1 MSEKNKNGKAKKILF
16 TVAAT
21 TAALTSPLLILAGNE
36 NVVENDGISTVF
48 RPDRYVIGNKDDKEY
63 TDIKTRYFGLYRKDE
78 NSLTTDQTAVEKL
91 VKFSKTPTENEW
103 NQATQSWE
111 IVYDSGLFP
120 GHDGYSWGQR
130 AFGFSLS
137 NDLSIVPGSIAVK
150 LDYITTN
157 SSGDKFPMS
166 PDVEWVNP
174 DIEFKKYGKDTE
186 SFYSGPNAR
195 FEQEQNALHRVL
207 GPREGFYL
215 RIADKNGNIVST
227 DPFKN
232 DDEKKKYWIK
242 NYKFDTEG
250 GSLTKGA
257 LLYTDKE
264 IEKDPEKNFSMN
276 IFPMYGGKN
285 HWFDERPRINAI
297 EYLTA
302 ETNDKGNEISIA
314 PRPFDN
320 MFSYSRADAPNVEI
334 AGLSNFFGPAIVK
347 NDTDQ
352 SKFGFRV
359 HKKLEEANQN
369 QHTSINTYDQF
380 ANNVGTLFLINL
392 DNGLVKNPYW
402 DRTEYNDLRPGYKIT
417 LQFKTERKYKDVLN
431 RTQPLPDEN
440 SPEPKENAY
449 LKKSTDM
456 SFVSGIYHADYYEYY
471 HRFKPTEKFSADPTA
486 SSNGDIESQ
495 FSAEATSFATRT
507 DKRNIKFNLTEN
519 IEHREGKDDKFP
531 KISGYNVYK
540 DNTKIDSI
548 KIDWDDLKN
557 KEVFIKDGKFQTQ
570 IAVNLDTL
578 NLSNISDLDKITLLP
593 YYSSDNSDSNEGLF
607 KWNTSSSKFKFNQDK
622 GILTGSIDY
631 KISDEQKKK
640 EELEEKFVSSKLPSD
655 LLFEDTQLADKQRSA
670 IRAAIGTDYA
680 RARFDG
686 HSAKSG
692 NSTLYNDFWTD
703 LIKSIS
709 KANKEK
715 EVLTKAN
722 VNITDSVNY
731 RLSDNKKEVD
741 ELIKEINKLK
751 SQDLETFK
759 IGQSYPSK
767 EIYFESG
774 IDPRTI
780 DFKDT
785 VDKFDKAVQA
795 MNGQAV
801 YDKLVQGY
809 EKVVANYANS
819 AALYQL
825 AKSLNNNK
833 DKADNS
839 LLDIKALQDNVK
851 ALEDYLKTTVT
862 KETLDNYKEIVD
874 QYLSN
879 FGNNSVVAAL
889 AATADKTE
897 SPEYKLLSKWFAGN
911 TEEFNKI
918 LDTVNINKIADKIP
932 GNAEGTEQVKTLT
945 KQLADAL
952 YTMKYYSDFAA
963 LNTWYPKEESAE
975 LPKLEVKSLNYEPND
990 QVRTRI
996 HEEIDVLPQ
1005 GQRAAGFKANIL
1017 EFIKHKNEVLNEL
1030 STKLNALLQQQNFN
1044 YWDLL
1049 GQYAKDNLG
1058 TDVISDVELQ
1068 SLISPL
1074 KLAVTNVNN
1083 FENLAILSDTG
1094 LQDVIYSYIFNN
1106 WLLKSDKYA
1115 LLDSNAKQEVTKS
1128 LKDLFD
1134 KLATVLKENAQ
1145 AETLRKNSLGLND
1158 TYLETILDS
1167 KMLLKDSKT
1176 VANTLLNSSNGTNL
1190 IKPVADLEKLLNN
1203 NIQFSALKAA
1213 AAAAKTKAEEYA
1225 NVKNQEVLNKFK
1237 KEIDD
1242 SITTEY
1248 KLSSERI
1255 AQDQGSAFYETNAT
1269 VKEDWKSFG
1278 DFYSLNNLSKENY
1291 AKEFKDLK
1299 EATDANVDQF
1309 YKAKLDELKALNDK
1323 IDELVKAI
1331 NVTGLSSEAKEALTG
1346 LAQQSATVE
1355 AVEAIQAKLNTVVEA
1370 YKKLDDA
1377 EKAANNVKTQSENNY
1392 KFASNEPKLAFD
1404 SLLASLSEKKAE
1416 INKTEVTK
1424 ADDLDKVVSALNT
1437 LTQEITTKQGALDGE
1452 KQLKDLQDKVTVQD
1466 LPAYTEDQIQ
1476 GLKDALAKTADL
1488 DAAKAK
1494 ATQYSEFNSQ
1504 VAAAKELVAKFDE
1517 ITRENKYINATSDK
1531 KSAYDT
1537 SAKALKQFVEGYQAK
1552 IEEYKTNNS
1561 DTWTNNL
1568 PTMKSELS
1576 KIVDKYNQDLKALDG
1591 DKALEDAKKAKNDLI
1606 DKFANISDS
1615 LKATFKEKINQETT
1629 TQNVDAKFNELKD
1642 IDAAYGATI
1651 NPLTKLQ
1658 GLINSDKF
1666 EALNGEPEYNT
1677 IKEDLAKIEKNFD
1690 NKKGNVDLT
1699 KEKVEELLSQ
1709 INSDSKTIETKY
1721 EEFNRYCEEQKNKID
1736 ELESLANGQK
1746 ETLKRD
1752 IDRDKNKAQVN
1763 ATVETATKLNTSMKN
1778 LREIYAQAEKVKTTP
1793 KYLNAS
1799 NEPKANFDQQL
1810 SDELVNPD
1818 GQIATD
1824 PSTIDDIAE
1833 TLKDAIDR
1841 LDGDIVL
1848 NKAKEDANKEID
1860 KLTNLSETQKAAV
1873 KAGISSANEVKD
1885 INDLV
1890 NKAKTFD
1897 KSIQDL
1903 KDQVATDTNNKQ
1915 TTKYQQADKEPKEA
1929 YDAKAQAVADKLK
1942 ELQELS
1948 LDNNLANATAKET
1961 EGASAIQAAKE
1972 AYAGLNGDNKLA
1984 DAKSKAN
1991 GALDA
1996 LNNLNSQV
2004 IDNFKQEIAQAN
2016 DVTTVNSIK
2025 DKAVAQNT
2033 LVGDIVSSLSQA
2045 EALKQN
2051 NSVYNK
2057 ATQEQ
2062 KEALENAIKDV
2073 KDNILDSSAKKM
2085 KPNNLTDQLQA
2096 KKDAIDNAIKAI
2108 NKLSGEITEAQ
2119 NKAKEEI
2126 NKLPNLTQAQKD
2138 ALNAKVDAATSIQ
2151 AIDGIVTE
2159 AKTLDT
2165 ATRAL
2170 REAIAKGNEVDKG
2183 ANNYKFADEYNQKH
2197 FDAMAIEA
2205 KAALESGLA
2214 DKNAE
2219 VINSIAQK
2227 LMQAIEALNGDAKL
2241 NANRDAAKETVD
2253 KLDNLTKEQKD
2264 SIKDKITNA
2273 KDDAEVKN
2281 LTAAAEKLNKALKEA
2296 QEAAKAANTAKDSDN
2311 YKQASQTPKNNFDS
2325 KKQAL
2330 DSEINTAKETN
2341 TFENADA
2348 INKLA
2353 DELTKATEDS
2363 NTAKDALDGDKLLA
2377 DAKAKAQSAL
2387 NNAKHLSEDYKKAL
2401 QEQINNAKEVAK
2413 LEQLA
2418 TNIPALDTAA
2428 GKLAE
2433 AATKL
2438 AQAINDP
2445 EYANASEET
2454 KAKVAQAQN
2463 QNKDLLT
2470 NSLLNNGKDNSAI
2483 QAALEAN
2490 NAALEAIKAD
2500 KEALATARTKA
2511 KEELAKLTNLSKAQK
2526 DDITSKIN
2534 EANTVAN
2541 VTAVLDNAK
2550 VINTKMGELI
2560 EWNQKI
2566 EEAKGQTKYTQASDN
2581 VKKNFD
2587 TIYNAQKN
2595 IWLKDNQVSIDPSVI
2610 DGVINGMK
2618 GVYNTLDGDKRL
2630 SKAKEDA
2637 TKAVEALTNIDQKAK
2652 DAAKEAIAKT
2662 QTVDAVNAI
2671 AAKETALDKAVADAN
2686 TAVQVAKALKE
2697 TPQYKEAADD
2707 KQQAFDNAIKALED
2721 VVKTAKEQANLEQV
2735 ETDTNDLQTKKAE
2748 LEKAQSALDGNTKL
2762 QAAKEA
2768 AKTVIDALENIDTPV
2783 KENFK
2788 NQLADKTST
2797 KDIESVVDKAK
2808 ATNTATKDLIQK
2820 IAKANELINKADY
2833 NVVPEDKKQAL
2844 QNALKAAK
2852 DLLTAQGDKLKDSTE
2867 VLDINNAKENL
2878 SQAIIQASGQAD
2890 EILKAQKAAKDE
2902 IDKLTNLTDQQKEAL
2917 KHQVSS
2923 AVTNEGIN
2931 AVVEKAKE
2939 LDKVTKDFKDAINSA
2954 KELDKNSDKY
2964 KYADE
2969 NKQKAFDNDL
2979 KDAEVELAKG
2989 LANKDKDQIKEL
3001 SEKLAKAQGDLN
3013 GESKLADAKK
3023 DAQDKV
3029 QNLTNLSN
3037 EQKGAIKSAINNA
3050 TSPEAANAIANKA
3063 AELDQTIAKA
3073 KEAQKAAT
3081 EVKATPKYTEASDA
3095 TKNPFDTN
3103 ANKLDGDL
3111 TNATTTKD
3119 LDTVE
3124 KLDNLVKALTEDTT
3138 KTNDANAALD
3148 GQSRLDTAKA
3158 EANGVIAGA
3167 SQLSPQAA
3175 NTFKDTVDKAQTIAA
3190 VNEAKE
3196 AAKTAQEA
3204 AKALVDNLDKVN
3216 TALQNAGSTLDA
3228 ATAKEASDAKDKAN
3242 EFLEDNKLKQGADVA
3257 QVNKAAAKLAEVLGK
3272 IKANVDALKGA
3283 QNDAIDEINK
3293 LPNLSSTQK
3302 EALINEV
3309 KAAQS
3314 TEAVN
3319 NALTKAKELDKAIG
3333 QLKDNLASIET
3344 TKASDNY
3351 KLADVDKK
3359 NELDKVASDK
3369 DNIMKQAAAAL
3380 DKSAIEALN
3389 SKINTA
3395 KEALNGNN
3403 NKQAAKEAIDAL
3415 SNLSSNQKSAAKD
3428 TLNQAQDKA
3437 QLDAKVQEAKDLDSA
3452 KAQLQVAKESLDA
3465 LINQFTKPNNISEA
3479 ALSSFY
3485 KETKV
3490 FADNKKAL
3498 EDAKE
3503 AARVALEATTLNA
3516 DQVANALAAIAK
3528 AKETA
3533 TNTIETTVANNNAIV
3548 SAANIANFDI
3558 AVDKEKATV
3567 AATKAVDKNANIYE
3581 DVVAAREVQ
3590 HLAALDKFA
3599 KFQAALPQELKAS
3612 TSFNDILDT
3621 AKRDLN
3627 NSNSKASDDEILAKI
3642 QHQLL
3647 KDKLALAYDAA
3658 AKENISEQIPAEL
3671 KAQFDEIL
3679 ASARDMLSYHHTDV
3693 NTPKATYDNLAD
3705 QLYGFMARNE
3715 LANVIAKAQLAPKSS
3730 QLDAAI
3736 AQGKEALNN
3745 KDLTQKELK
3754 AASDK
3759 LVNETDKAKL
3769 YQAINNA
3776 NDFVKELQEGNK
3788 EHHSALRD
3796 RIVNTLSNEDI
3807 PTAVAAASKHDTE
3820 AGYNTAAA
3828 ALDNAVANAKKTIEN
3843 VFKTLEE
3850 LRDKIANMPQDQI
3863 SAPLKEQLAHAQT
3876 IKKDSGVVAIE
3887 NALENLQHK
3896 YATNELD
3903 KAIAAAPTIN
3913 DKYATLV
3920 PSIVDQSQTVS
3931 NNPQAST
3938 QEIATQ
3944 LAKQLLNNA
3953 KGNAL
3958 NTLAGL
3964 NNLNN
3969 AQASAL
3975 ANAIAQAQ
3983 DANQVANEL
3992 KQAQDL
3998 DKAMAT
4004 LKDTYAKVDEA
4015 YKSGTN
4021 LPYEAFFIP
4030 ADKLALAKD
4039 AIAKAGKVTPE
4050 TGEVYLD
4057 NLPAQIDQLNS
4068 DLNTALDS
4076 LGQGKGQAKA
4086 MEEEFNKLNNQ
4097 ANTLSNNLQVNSD
4110 KLFNSPQAI
4119 QTQVAQLQG
4128 QIKDL
4133 SDKYFNNHAAYM
4145 QEGNA
4150 KLKQLV
4156 DQLSNLNDQVDQ
4168 FSPQV
4173 FTGKDSKRITQ
4184 AQDVINNNSDY
4195 TSDVV
4200 ANNNLDAFNRAT
4212 TYQDAIKSLNDQVA
4226 TNNDLK
4232 AKIAQFVANLTD
4244 SLNTKKAHPETAAL
4258 LGEILQTSKPE
4269 IVKELTEM
4277 MQGAAT
4283 ILVADQ
4289 ALKTALNTENAGKAF
4304 KDQINL
4310 INNGLNAL
4318 PQVSFAAYPE
4328 FDKAL
4333 NTAKDNV
4340 KDHANGIKQLIQ
4352 ALDTRNSEELAQAI
4366 QLLNKVD
4373 KNNAKLAGLIQ
4384 EDDYIGILNN
4394 ADNKAITKDDLA
4406 TVDAMKN
4413 SSEYQLASPAIQD
4426 LLNQDLS
4433 GKKPWAWWPIAVAV
4447 SAVAWIAGLLA
4458 ILLKRK

>member
-48 RPDRYVIGNKDDKEY
+48 RPDLTTQGNVDVKEY
-63 TDIKTRYFGLYRKDE
+63 TDVKNRYFAIHRNLNQYFADKL
-78 NSLTTDQTAVEKL
+78 NVESL
-91 VKFSKTPTENEW
+91 VKFTTEPTEDEW
-103 NQATQSWE
+103 NKPEQTWE
-111 IVYDSGLFP
+111 VVFDSAFLK
-120 GHDGYSWGQR
+120 GHDGYSYGQR
-130 AFGFSLS
+130 ALGFALS
-137 NDLSIVPGSIAVK
+137 NDLELIPGSITFK
-150 LDYITTN
+150 LDYVQKDDL
-157 SSGDKFPMS
+157 SKKFTYYPGYTWEN
-166 PDVEWVNP
+166 PDVLYPEW
-174 DIEFKKYGKDTE
+174 DSTK
-186 SFYSGPNAR
+186 SFYKDNA
-195 FEQEQNALHRVL
+195 EKEWNAKKDIGERKGL
-207 GPREGFYL
+207 YL
-215 RIADKNGNIVST
+215 RIADKDNNFYPGSEQA
-227 DPFKN
+227 FKGE
-232 DDEKKKYWIK
+232 DDKKAYWIK
-242 NYKFDTEG
+242 NYAFDTDNG
-250 GSLTKGA
+250 TNTIGNI
-257 LLYTDKE
+257 LYNTDTNPDKKLS
-264 IEKDPEKNFSMN
+264 IN
-276 IFPMYGGKN
+276 IFPAPVKTWSY
-285 HWFDERPRINAI
+285 WSSYYPRINAM
-297 EYLTA
+297 EYITA
-302 ETNDKGNEISIA
+302 DADKKSKQPSIS
-314 PRPFDN
+314 PFWADIL
-320 MFSYSRADAPNVEI
+320 FSYNLDTDDSID
-334 AGLSNFFGPAIVK
+334 GLVNAFAPAINKDPSGSGDSKGIELQNFLVK
-347 NDTDQ
+347 KDEADRTPNFNNYNEV
-352 SKFGFRV
+352 KHNFG
-359 HKKLEEANQN
+359 
-369 QHTSINTYDQF
+369 SM
-380 ANNVGTLFLINL
+380 FLMNI
-392 DNGLVKNPYW
+392 DNGLEN
-402 DRTEYNDLRPGYKIT
+402 RPGDSSYNTAKPAYKVT
-417 LQFKTERKYKDVLN
+417 MKFKTKRKYDDVL
-431 RTQPLPDEN
+431 TGMT
-440 SPEPKENAY
+440 KEQSTKKIKDNAY
-449 LKKSTDM
+449 INKKPDK
-456 SFVSGIYHADYYEYY
+456 SFVTALYHADYYYDPRY
-471 HRFKPTEKFSADPTA
+471 TMHTEVKENPSA
-486 SSNGDIESQ
+486 NGNMNNQ
-495 FSAEATSFATRT
+495 FSAEVTSFA
-507 DKRNIKFNLTEN
+507 KRSADRNVTFNITESFKP
-519 IEHREGKDDKFP
+519 REGHDDRFP
-531 KISGYNVYK
+531 KISGYNVFK
-540 DNTKIDSI
+540 GEQKIDSI
-548 KIDWDDLKN
+548 KVAWDNLKN
-557 KEVFIKDGKFQTQ
+557 GEIFNKEGKFKTQ
-570 IAVNLDTL
+570 LSVNLDTL
-578 NLSNISDLDKITLLP
+578 NLSTIDDLNDLTLVP
-593 YYSSDNSDSNEGLF
+593 YYSDDNPERYEGLF
-607 KWNTSSSKFKFNQDK
+607 KWNTKSTKFRFNK
-622 GILTGSIDY
+622 ENGTLTGSIDY
-631 KISDEQKKK
+631 SITDEQKRK
-640 EELEEKFVSSKLPSD
+640 EALDDKFISSKLPSD
-655 LLFEDTQLADKQRSA
+655 LLYEDTPLTKKQRAA
-670 IRAAIGTDYA
+670 IRAAIGNDYA

-686 HSAKSG
+686 HSVKNG
-692 NSTLYNDFWTD
+692 NSTLYNGFWED
-703 LIKSIS
+703 LIKSVS

-715 EVLTKAN
+715 EVLTKADTN
-722 VNITDSVNY
+722 VKDSVNY
-731 RLSDNKKEVD
+731 RLSDNKETID
-741 ELIKEINKLK
+741 ELVDKINKLK
-751 SQDLETFK
+751 AEDLETFK
-759 IGQSYPSK
+759 IGQNYPSQ

-774 IDPRTI
+774 IDPRTF

-785 VDKFDKAVQA
+785 VDKFNQAVQA

-801 YDKLVQGY
+801 YDKLVAGY
-809 EKVVANYANS
+809 SKVVASYANS
-819 AALYQL
+819 TALYQL

-833 DKADNS
+833 DKVNNS
-839 LLDIKALQDNVK
+839 LLDIKALQDNVN

-862 KETLDNYKEIVD
+862 KETLDNYKAIVD
-874 QYLSN
+874 QYLNN

-889 AATADKTE
+889 AATADKTD
-897 SPEYKLLSKWFAGN
+897 SPEYKLLSKWFVGN
-911 TEEFNKI
+911 TEAFNEI
-918 LDTVNINKIADKIP
+918 LSTVNLNKIAEKIAK
-932 GNAEGTEQVKTLT
+932 NNEGTEQVKALT
-945 KQLADAL
+945 KQLTDAL
-952 YTMKYYSDFAA
+952 YTMKYYSDFAT
-963 LNTWYPKEESAE
+963 LNTWYPKEESGE
-975 LPKLEVKSLNYEPND
+975 LPKLEVKSLNYEPNE

-996 HEEIDVLPQ
+996 HEELDLIPEA
-1005 GQRAAGFKANIL
+1005 QRAAGFKANIL

-1030 STKLNALLQQQNFN
+1030 SAKLNALLQQQNFN

-1049 GQYAKDNLG
+1049 AKYAKDNLG

-1074 KLAVTNVNN
+1074 KLAVTNINN

-1094 LQDVIYSYIFNN
+1094 VQDVIYSYIFNN
-1106 WLLKSDKYA
+1106 WLVKSDKYA
-1115 LLDSNAKQEVTKS
+1115 LLDASAKEAVTKS
-1128 LKDLFD
+1128 LKYLFD

-1145 AETLRKNSLGLND
+1145 AETLSKNSLGLND

-1213 AAAAKTKAEEYA
+1213 AAAAKTKAEGYT
-1225 NVKNQEVLNKFK
+1225 NVKNQEVLDKFK

-1242 SITTEY
+1242 SITEY

-1255 AQDQGSAFYETNAT
+1255 TQDQGSAFYETNAT

-1299 EATDANVDQF
+1299 ETTDANVDQF

-1331 NVTGLSSEAKEALTG
+1331 NATDLSSEAKEALTG
-1346 LAQQSATVE
+1346 LAQQSATVQ

-1377 EKAANNVKTQSENNY
+1377 EKAANNVKTQAENNY
-1392 KFASNEPKLAFD
+1392 KFASNEPKSAFD
-1404 SLLASLSEKKAE
+1404 TLLASLSDKKAE
-1416 INKTEVTK
+1416 INKTKVAK
-1424 ADDLDKVVSALNT
+1424 AEDLDNVVSALNT
-1437 LTQEITTKQGALDGE
+1437 LTQEIKDKQEALDGV

-1488 DAAKAK
+1488 EAAKAK

-1517 ITRENKYINATSDK
+1517 ITKENKYINATSDK
-1531 KSAYDT
+1531 KSAYDA
-1537 SAKALKQFVEGYQAK
+1537 SAKALKDFIDNYSNK
-1552 IEEYKTNNS
+1552 IEEYKSSNP

-1576 KIVDKYNQDLKALDG
+1576 KIAEKYNQDLKALNG

-1615 LKATFKEKINQETT
+1615 LKAEFKEKINSQGTT
-1629 TQNVDAKFNELKD
+1629 DAVDAKFNELKD

-1658 GLINSDKF
+1658 GLINSDNF

-1690 NKKGNVDLT
+1690 NKKGNADLT
-1699 KEKVEELLSQ
+1699 KKQVEELLSQ

-1721 EEFNRYCEEQKNKID
+1721 EEFNKYCEEQKNKID

-1810 SDELVNPD
+1810 SDELVNPE

-1824 PSTIDDIAE
+1824 PSAIDDIAE

-1841 LDGDIVL
+1841 LDGDNVL
-1848 NKAKEDANKEID
+1848 DKAKEDANKEID

-1972 AYAGLNGDNKLA
+1972 AYAGLNGDIKLA

-2126 NKLPNLTQAQKD
+2126 NKLQHLTQAQKD

-2273 KDDAEVKN
+2273 KDDTEVKN

-2325 KKQAL
+2325 KKQVL
-2330 DSEINTAKETN
+2330 DSEISTAKETN

-2353 DELTKATEDS
+2353 DELTKATENS

-2413 LEQLA
+2413 LEELA

-2438 AQAINDP
+2438 AQAIADP
-2445 EYANASEET
+2445 EYANASEDT
-2454 KAKVAQAQN
+2454 KVKVAQAQN

-2500 KEALATARTKA
+2500 KDALATARTKA
-2511 KEELAKLTNLSKAQK
+2511 NEELAKLTNLSKTQK

-2550 VINTKMGELI
+2550 VINTKMGELV

-2652 DAAKEAIAKT
+2652 NAAKDAITKT
-2662 QTVDAVNAI
+2662 QTVDAANAI

-2686 TAVQVAKALKE
+2686 AAVQAAKALKE
-2697 TPQYKEAADD
+2697 TPQYKEATDD

-2768 AKTVIDALENIDTPV
+2768 AKTVIDGLENIDTPV

-2797 KDIESVVDKAK
+2797 KDIESVVEKAK

-2852 DLLTAQGDKLKDSTE
+2852 DLLTEQGDKLKAPTE

-2931 AVVEKAKE
+2931 AVVNKAKE
-2939 LDKVTKDFKDAINSA
+2939 LDKVTKDFKDAIKSA
-2954 KELDKNSDKY
+2954 KDLDKNSDKY

-2989 LANKDKDQIKEL
+2989 LATKDKDQIKEL

-3029 QNLTNLSN
+3029 QNLTNLSD
-3037 EQKGAIKSAINNA
+3037 EQKEAIKTAINNA

-3063 AELDQTIAKA
+3063 AELDQAIAKA

-3081 EVKATPKYTEASDA
+3081 EVKATPKYTEASDT
-3095 TKNPFDTN
+3095 TKNPFDAN
-3103 ANKLDGDL
+3103 ANKLDSDL

-3175 NTFKDTVDKAQTIAA
+3175 STFKDTVDKAQTIAA

-3228 ATAKEASDAKDKAN
+3228 AIAKEASEAKDKAN

-3257 QVNKAAAKLAEVLGK
+3257 QVNKATAKLAEVLGK

-3395 KEALNGNN
+3395 KDALNGNN
-3403 NKQAAKEAIDAL
+3403 NKQAAKDAIDAL
-3415 SNLSSNQKSAAKD
+3415 NNLSSNQKSAAKD

-3452 KAQLQVAKESLDA
+3452 KAKLQVAKESLDA

-3548 SAANIANFDI
+3548 SDANIANFDI
-3558 AVDKEKATV
+3558 AADKEKATA

-3807 PTAVAAASKHDTE
+3807 PTAVAAANKHDTE

-3850 LRDKIANMPQDQI
+3850 LRDKIAKMPQDQI

-3920 PSIVDQSQTVS
+3920 PSIVDQSQAVS

-4030 ADKLALAKD
+4030 ADKLAFAKD

-4097 ANTLSNNLQVNSD
+4097 ANTLSNNLQVNSN

-4258 LGEILQTSKPE
+4258 LGEILQTAKPE